1 MVGVGGVPRGGGGG
15 GGGFR
20 VPTLNLLG
28 GPVFFFLPNSF
39 IVFGGCG
46 IGPFLGGPL
55 RRG

>member
-39 IVFGGCG
+39 IDFGG
-46 IGPFLGGPL
+46 
-55 RRG
+55 